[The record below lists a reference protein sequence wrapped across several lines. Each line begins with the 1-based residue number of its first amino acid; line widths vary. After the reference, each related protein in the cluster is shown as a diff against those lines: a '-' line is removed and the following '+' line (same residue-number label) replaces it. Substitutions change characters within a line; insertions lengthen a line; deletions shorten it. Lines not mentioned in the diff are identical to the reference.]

1 MSANLPPPRCL
12 HDGDI
17 LIEQGDP
24 AMEAYL
30 ILEGHGEV
38 FRNDAG
44 GDVILA
50 AIGEGEIVGEAAL
63 FKGSDYGASVRAVG
77 ALTVQPITP
86 DILDEKIRQCDPM
99 LRALIRL
106 MMVRLRKTSADLAQ
120 LKAQKP

>member
-1 MSANLPPPRCL
+1 MSAQLPAARML

-17 LIEQGDP
+17 LIEQGEP

-38 FRNDAG
+38 YREDG
-44 GDVILA
+44 GQDVILA
-50 AIGEGEIVGEAAL
+50 AVGEGEIVGEAAL

-77 ALTVQPITP
+77 AMSVQPITP
-86 DILDEKIRQCDPM
+86 DILDEKVRACDPM

-106 MMVRLRKTSADLAQ
+106 MMVRLRKTSAELAQ
-120 LKAQKP
+120 IKAQSS